1 MKIQFL
7 GAAQT
12 VTGSCYM
19 IEACGKR
26 FCVDCGMHQGNKAI
40 EARNRNT
47 EIYRAKNVD
56 FVLLTHA
63 HIDHSGLLPA
73 LVKHGFTGWI
83 YCTKATGELIALML
97 EDSAHIQEMEAE
109 FEAKKYARRGLKN
122 PPEAIYTILDAQGT
136 AKQVRTVDLHQSIEP
151 APGIRAT
158 FYEAGHI
165 LGSAAIRLEITE
177 DGKTTSIIFPG
188 DIGRPQALIVRDPET
203 PPQADYVFMESTYG
217 DRDHKDS
224 STSLDELADAISY
237 SYSHGGKVIIPAF
250 AVERTQEVL
259 YCLHE
264 LNHRGKLPDMPIFVD
279 SPLAIRATEVF
290 RHHRELLDDDALAL
304 LNKGDDPFELPNLH
318 YTLSR
323 EESEAINAYNNPA
336 IVISASG
343 MCNAGRIK
351 HHLKHNVWR
360 PGASIVF
367 VGYQGVGT
375 PGRSLVEGCKKI
387 TLFGEDMEVR
397 AKIYSINSFS
407 AHAGQTQL
415 LDWLSPLAASNPRV
429 VIVHG
434 EEKAQQILSGLIK
447 QRFGLETI
455 IPAYLEEMTIS
466 GKTVEADQT
475 HAELAQP
482 KIDWQFLSDEVLRKW
497 DLFQKKI
504 ANVNE
509 RPWVEQKSIEEALM
523 KMEYYLT
530 RLISKI

>member
-1 MKIQFL
+1 
-7 GAAQT
+7 
-12 VTGSCYM
+12 
-19 IEACGKR
+19 
-26 FCVDCGMHQGNKAI
+26 
-40 EARNRNT
+40 
-47 EIYRAKNVD
+47 
-56 FVLLTHA
+56 
-63 HIDHSGLLPA
+63 
-73 LVKHGFTGWI
+73 
-83 YCTKATGELIALML
+83 
-97 EDSAHIQEMEAE
+97 
-109 FEAKKYARRGLKN
+109 
-122 PPEAIYTILDAQGT
+122 
-136 AKQVRTVDLHQSIEP
+136 
-151 APGIRAT
+151 
-158 FYEAGHI
+158 
-165 LGSAAIRLEITE
+165 
-177 DGKTTSIIFPG
+177 
-188 DIGRPQALIVRDPET
+188 
-203 PPQADYVFMESTYG
+203 MESTYG
-217 DRDHKDS
+217 DRDHKDA

-415 LDWLSPLAASNPRV
+415 LDWLSPLAASKPQV

-482 KIDWQFLSDEVLRKW
+482 KIDWQFLSDEGLRKW

>member
-1 MKIQFL
+1 
-7 GAAQT
+7 
-12 VTGSCYM
+12 
-19 IEACGKR
+19 
-26 FCVDCGMHQGNKAI
+26 
-40 EARNRNT
+40 
-47 EIYRAKNVD
+47 
-56 FVLLTHA
+56 
-63 HIDHSGLLPA
+63 
-73 LVKHGFTGWI
+73 
-83 YCTKATGELIALML
+83 
-97 EDSAHIQEMEAE
+97 
-109 FEAKKYARRGLKN
+109 
-122 PPEAIYTILDAQGT
+122 
-136 AKQVRTVDLHQSIEP
+136 
-151 APGIRAT
+151 
-158 FYEAGHI
+158 
-165 LGSAAIRLEITE
+165 
-177 DGKTTSIIFPG
+177 
-188 DIGRPQALIVRDPET
+188 
-203 PPQADYVFMESTYG
+203 
-217 DRDHKDS
+217 
-224 STSLDELADAISY
+224 
-237 SYSHGGKVIIPAF
+237 
-250 AVERTQEVL
+250 
-259 YCLHE
+259 
-264 LNHRGKLPDMPIFVD
+264 MPIFVD

-360 PGASIVF
+360 PGASIIF